1 MAFFGA
7 ALGVATL
14 ASHLV
19 TGDTR
24 TSVRC
29 TTWNLEWF
37 PNGSVH
43 DASPEEQNR
52 RITGAASVLKPLHP
66 DILLLQE
73 VRDYDACSRLGN
85 AIEPGAYHVEI

>member
-37 PNGSVH
+37 PNGSAY
-43 DASPEEQNR
+43 DASPEEQSR
-52 RITGAASVLKPLHP
+52 RMTDAAAV
-66 DILLLQE
+66 LQE